1 MFNFRQFARLR
12 SNNHINEFIRA
23 EYKNEIR
30 SLTQNG
36 ISQNV
41 AITGIRNRLGF

>member
-1 MFNFRQFARLR
+1 MFNLRKFVRSRQ
-12 SNNHINEFIRA
+12 NNHINEFIRA
-23 EYKNEIR
+23 EYKSELR
-30 SLTQNG
+30 SLTDNG